1 MAKTRS
7 DVVESRRGLA
17 AEASQLQEEILRARA
32 RGDERNRS
40 LLGLRLQ
47 KVNGKISAL
56 REKYAGYH
64 GNKAS
69 FDALG
74 REPSMGEVLLQ
85 LRHIIIRGLK
95 DGSLE
100 LSEAD
105 EHWMHISDCYMRR
118 SMTAEEAT
126 QNPTKAI
133 MHNLSAAG
141 ERVNYKLEPTGTG
154 G

>member
-1 MAKTRS
+1 
-7 DVVESRRGLA
+7 VVESRKSLA
-17 AEASQLQEEILRARA
+17 AEASQLQEEVLRAKA

-47 KVNGKISAL
+47 KVNGKIAAL
-56 REKYAGYH
+56 RDKYSGYH
-64 GNKAS
+64 GNKPS

-74 REPSMGEVLLQ
+74 GEPSMGEVLLH

-95 DGSLE
+95 DGSVE
-100 LSEAD
+100 LSEED
-105 EHWMHISDCYMRR
+105 EHWMHVSDCYMRR
-118 SMTAEEAT
+118 SMTAEEAIP
-126 QNPTKAI
+126 NPTEAM

-141 ERVNYKLEPTGTG
+141 ERVNYRLEPTGSG